1 MTLQNQKKEEI
12 LAIDIV
18 FIAHIAIRISL
29 SPLLFTSLT
38 YFIAF
43 FIDTLIF
50 NLFFY
55 LKYI

>member
-1 MTLQNQKKEEI
+1 MRFQNQKKEEI

-29 SPLLFTSLT
+29 SPLLFSSLT

-43 FIDTLIF
+43 IVDTLIF
-50 NLFFY
+50 FLFFY